1 MPGQH
6 HTVSPNLQQQQ
17 LHGPLRGGGDQLQ
30 GLPAAAVLQGGL
42 QQAHHRVVVT
52 GLEEPL
58 DLLQRLTALQGLQPL
73 LDLSTEEEEREGE
86 SRQDETGIVTSV
98 PTLST
103 SSCGKW
109 TAFI

>member
-42 QQAHHRVVVT
+42 QQAHHRVVVA

-73 LDLSTEEEEREGE
+73 LDLSTEEEREGE
-86 SRQDETGIVTSV
+86 SPCDETGIVTRV

-103 SSCGKW
+103 SSYGKW